1 MEPVRKIAVHELVV
15 NRLRRAIHLGDYLPG
30 DRLPSERDI
39 ADRLEVS
46 RESVREAIRVLES
59 EGYVVSRRGATGG
72 HAITALTEP
81 VARTLARLRADQ
93 DIILHLMEFRRVNE
107 CLAARLAAE
116 RRTDADL
123 ARIARSVDDLT
134 TAKAIPRFRKAD
146 ASFHLA
152 VAVAACN
159 PYVKQAIVD
168 AREAIFLIHGNRDYE
183 VVLDTTLTSHG
194 DILEAIRTGDPGR
207 AEEAMA
213 LHIDVALDEIRH
225 ALRDGVDTAGRIL
238 ADEGGGA

>member
-123 ARIARSVDDLT
+123 ARIARSVNDLT

-152 VAVAACN
+152 VAVAARN
-159 PYVKQAIVD
+159 PYVEQAIVD
-168 AREAIFLIHGNRDYE
+168 AREAIFLLHGSRDYE
-183 VVLDTTLTSHG
+183 VVLDTTLAGHG
-194 DILEAIRTGDPGR
+194 DILEAIRAGNPDR

-213 LHIDVALDEIRH
+213 LHIDVALEEIRH
-225 ALRDGVDTAGRIL
+225 ALRDDVDPADQIPAGARS
-238 ADEGGGA
+238 DS

>member
-15 NRLRRAIHLGDYLPG
+15 SRLRRAIHLGDYLPG

-72 HAITALTEP
+72 HAVTALTEP
-81 VARTLARLRADQ
+81 VARTLARLRSDQ
-93 DIILHLMEFRRVNE
+93 DSILHLMEFRRVNE

-123 ARIARSVDDLT
+123 EQMARSVDALR
-134 TAKAIPRFRKAD
+134 TAKDIPRFRRAD

-152 VAVAACN
+152 VAVAARN
-159 PYVKQAIVD
+159 PYVEQAILE
-168 AREAIFLIHGNRDYE
+168 AREAIFLLHGNRDYE
-183 VVLDTTLTSHG
+183 VVLDTTLTGHR
-194 DILEAIRTGDPGR
+194 DILAAIRAGDPDR

-213 LHIDVALDEIRH
+213 RHIDVALEEIRH
-225 ALRDGVDTAGRIL
+225 TLGARVDTADPMPAGSR
-238 ADEGGGA
+238 ADA